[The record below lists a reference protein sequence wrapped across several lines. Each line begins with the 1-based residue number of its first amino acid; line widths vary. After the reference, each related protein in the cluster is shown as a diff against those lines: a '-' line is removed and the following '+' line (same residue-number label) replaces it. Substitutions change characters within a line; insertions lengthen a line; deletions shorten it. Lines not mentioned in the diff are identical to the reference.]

1 MFVEVD
7 VTAGGNSPLTVNRM
21 FDVLSRPR
29 LVRRVLAADPQGRDT
44 WCDVTGWSSQ
54 GPCPALAAVAE
65 DSGEGLVML
74 VYGGDEG
81 IRLKPA
87 DCAEEWDLT
96 SARQWGEVCLL
107 LDRHVR
113 VES

>member
-7 VTAGGNSPLTVNRM
+7 VTAGSNSPMTVNRM
-21 FDVLSRPR
+21 FDVRAKPQRVS
-29 LVRRVLAADPQGRDT
+29 RVLAANPQGQDT
-44 WCDVTGWSSQ
+44 WCDVTGWSAH

-65 DSGEGLVML
+65 DSGEGLLML

-87 DCAEEWDLT
+87 DCTEEWDLA
-96 SARQWGEVCLL
+96 SARQWGEACLL
-107 LDRHVR
+107 LDQDVR
-113 VES
+113 LES

>member
-1 MFVEVD
+1 MFIEVD
-7 VTAGGNSPLTVNRM
+7 VTAGANSPMTVNRM
-21 FDVLSRPR
+21 FDVCSRPQR
-29 LVRRVLAADPQGRDT
+29 ISRVLAADPQGQDT
-44 WCDVTGWSSQ
+44 WCDVTGWSAQ

-87 DCAEEWDLT
+87 DCAEDWDLT
-96 SARQWGEVCLL
+96 SARQWGEACLL
-107 LDRHVR
+107 LDSQVR